1 MDAEELGEFVAT
13 QIHGVLSWKVIEEFR
28 KLWPRTMVLKGI
40 MRPDDAIRAA
50 EIGID
55 GLMVS
60 NHGARQLDRAPSP
73 LDVLPAINT
82 AVGDRMTLMLDG
94 GVRRGSDV
102 LIAFCLGAKFIFLG
116 RPTLYG
122 LVAGGEAGATKAI
135 SILQREID
143 LTMAQIGCPSIGQLG
158 PDFVHWD
165 QDELRRNRLD

>member
-1 MDAEELGEFVAT
+1 
-13 QIHGVLSWKVIEEFR
+13 
-28 KLWPRTMVLKGI
+28 MVLKGV
-40 MRPDDAIRAA
+40 MRTDDAIRAA
-50 EIGID
+50 ELGVD

-73 LDVLPAINT
+73 LDVLPSIHG

-102 LIAFCLGAKFIFLG
+102 LIALCMGAKFIFLG

-122 LVAGGEAGATKAI
+122 VVAGGVSGASKAAN
-135 SILQREID
+135 ILRNEID
-143 LTMAQIGCPSIGQLG
+143 LVMAQTGITALDQLG

-165 QDELRRNRLD
+165 EEELRRNMHR